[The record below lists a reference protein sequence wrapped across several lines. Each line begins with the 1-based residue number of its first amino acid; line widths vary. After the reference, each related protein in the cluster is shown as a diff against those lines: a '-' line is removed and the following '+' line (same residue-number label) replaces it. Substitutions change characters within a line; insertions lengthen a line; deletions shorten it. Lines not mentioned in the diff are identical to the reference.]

1 MIGFD
6 RIKHI
11 KNNMAQK
18 RMFSKQITTSD
29 AFMEMP
35 ASSQLLYFHLN
46 MEADDDG
53 FVANPKRILRTVGSS
68 EDDLKILL
76 AKRFI
81 LGFPS
86 GVVVIKHW
94 LIHNTLRMDR
104 YVETG
109 YTEEKK
115 LLKVKENKAYTEVG
129 NHLATT
135 RQPSIDK
142 ISIEEIRIDKNN
154 NKDYSKEFLNFYTL
168 YPRKIGK
175 LGAYKKWETTIKK
188 VDPEKIINGL
198 KAQLEADMFSKDE
211 KFIKHPEVWLNKGCW
226 DDEIIKKENKEIKTI
241 KKY

>member
-1 MIGFD
+1 
-6 RIKHI
+6 
-11 KNNMAQK
+11 
-18 RMFSKQITTSD
+18 MFSKQITTSD

-35 ASSQLLYFHLN
+35 TSSQLLYFHLN

-53 FVANPKRILRTVGSS
+53 FVANPKRIVKVVGAG

-76 AKRFI
+76 AKRFL

-104 YVETG
+104 YAETG
-109 YTEEKK
+109 YTEEKNLIK
-115 LLKVKENKAYTEVG
+115 IKENKAYTEIG
-129 NHLATT
+129 NHLATS

-142 ISIEEIRIDKNN
+142 NSIDKIRIEKNN
-154 NKDYSKEFLNFYTL
+154 IINYSDEFLKFYNL

-175 LGAYKKWETTIKK
+175 LGAFKKWEVMEKR
-188 VDPEKIINGL
+188 VGAEKIIKGL
-198 KAQLEADMFSKDE
+198 KDQLNAKMFSEQE

-226 DDEIIKKENKEIKTI
+226 DDEIIKKENTQIKTI

>member
-1 MIGFD
+1 
-6 RIKHI
+6 
-11 KNNMAQK
+11 
-18 RMFSKQITTSD
+18 MFSKQITTSD

-53 FVANPKRILRTVGSS
+53 FVANPKRIVKVVGAG

-76 AKRFI
+76 AKRFL

-86 GVVVIKHW
+86 GVIVIKHW

-104 YVETG
+104 YAETG

-115 LLKVKENKAYTEVG
+115 LIKIKENKAYTEIG
-129 NHLATT
+129 NQLATNW
-135 RQPSIDK
+135 QPSIDK
-142 ISIEEIRIDKNN
+142 ISIDKIRLEKNN
-154 NKDYSKEFLNFYTL
+154 TINYSDDFLKFYNL

-175 LGAYKKWETTIKK
+175 LGAFKKWEVMEKR
-188 VDPEKIINGL
+188 VGADKIIKGL
-198 KAQLEADMFSKDE
+198 QDQLDAKMFSEQE

-226 DDEIIKKENKEIKTI
+226 DDEIIKKENTQIKTI

>member
-1 MIGFD
+1 
-6 RIKHI
+6 
-11 KNNMAQK
+11 MAQK

-104 YVETG
+104 YAETG

-115 LLKVKENKAYTEVG
+115 LLRIKENKAYTEVG
-129 NHLATT
+129 NHLATS

-142 ISIEEIRIDKNN
+142 ISIEEIRIEKNN
-154 NKDYSKEFLNFYTL
+154 NTDYSKDFLNFYSL
-168 YPRKIGK
+168 YPRKVGK
-175 LGAYKKWETTIKK
+175 LGAYKKWETIIKK
-188 VDPEKIINGL
+188 VDPVKIINGL
-198 KAQLEADMFSKDE
+198 KAQLEAEMFSKEE

-226 DDEIIKKENKEIKTI
+226 EDDIIIKKEENKTTKS
-241 KKY
+241 Y

>member
-1 MIGFD
+1 
-6 RIKHI
+6 
-11 KNNMAQK
+11 MAQK

-53 FVANPKRILRTVGSS
+53 FVANPKRILKVVGCG

-109 YTEEKK
+109 YVDEKK
-115 LLKVKENKAYTEVG
+115 TLFVKENKAYTEHG
-129 NHLATT
+129 NQLATT
-135 RQPSIDK
+135 RQPSI
-142 ISIEEIRIDKNN
+142 EEISIDKNRLDKIN
-154 NKDYSKEFLNFYTL
+154 YSDDFLKFYNL

-175 LGAYKKWETTIKK
+175 WGAFKKWEVMEKR
-188 VDPEKIINGL
+188 VGAEKIITGL
-198 KAQLEADMFSKDE
+198 KNQIDAKMFDKE
-211 KFIKHPEVWLNKGCW
+211 MKFIKHPEVWLNKGCW
-226 DDEIIKKENKEIKTI
+226 DDEIIKPDENKKQT
-241 KKY
+241 KSY